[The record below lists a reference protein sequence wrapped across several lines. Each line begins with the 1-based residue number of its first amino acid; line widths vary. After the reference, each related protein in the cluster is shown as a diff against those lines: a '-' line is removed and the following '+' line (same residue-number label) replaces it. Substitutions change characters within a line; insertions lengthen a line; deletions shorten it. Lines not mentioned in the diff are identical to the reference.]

1 MTRLLL
7 FRLIVTNMI
16 LAFTIIAAFVIQP
29 NTAISWIP
37 NIDHLFKMELHT
49 IHSSLPMVNTIATW
63 KRLLPPTS
71 RMNVV
76 ATEEQH
82 TVSPNGINATS
93 TESVSMPTK
102 TSSLSWMDRTMTRV
116 VSIITYFAIGQSLV
130 HLLQA
135 NRSEIANEVRRL
147 FNTVNRPLGR
157 QNISVSFFLS
167 LSLTH
172 IFIND

>member
-1 MTRLLL
+1 
-7 FRLIVTNMI
+7 
-16 LAFTIIAAFVIQP
+16 
-29 NTAISWIP
+29 
-37 NIDHLFKMELHT
+37 
-49 IHSSLPMVNTIATW
+49 MVNTIATW

-76 ATEEQH
+76 AMDEQH
-82 TVSPNGINATS
+82 SVSPNGINA

-102 TSSLSWMDRTMTRV
+102 TPSLSWMDRTMTRV
-116 VSIITYFAIGQSLV
+116 VSIITYFAIGQSLI

-147 FNTVNRPLGR
+147 FSTVNRPLGR